1 MTDIPFEAGEIWQIS
16 FELADRTGV
25 EAFEAVLEDVVT
37 GVSSFEIV
45 GTPGWRITVYTAG
58 EPDHADIL
66 ARLGTAAATSN
77 VAMPD
82 IDVSPVEAREWVAEA
97 ERALAPIEVGPF
109 YVYGSHVTDAPPNGA
124 IPIRIDAGQA
134 FGTGNHET
142 TKGCLQAIEA
152 ICQRQEPAN
161 PLDVG
166 TGSGILAIA
175 LAKRLDIRVTASD
188 NDAIAVDV
196 ASENAELNGV
206 GGLVDFHLADGL
218 DLAAI
223 QAKAPYDL
231 IVANIVANP
240 LIAMSDAI
248 GSALADSGQVV
259 LSGILLDQSEDVVA
273 AYQASGLGLLSRDE
287 IGDWVTLTLG
297 RR

>member
-16 FELADRTGV
+16 FELADRTSV

-142 TKGCLQAIEA
+142 TKGCLRAIEA
-152 ICQRQEPAN
+152 ICQRQEPAK

-206 GGLVDFHLADGL
+206 GGLVDFYLADGL
-218 DLAAI
+218 GLAAI

-259 LSGILLDQSEDVVA
+259 LSGILLDQWEDVVA

>member
-1 MTDIPFEAGEIWQIS
+1 MTGGDPAVGEMWQIS
-16 FELADRTGV
+16 FELPDRAGV
-25 EAFEAVLEDVVT
+25 DGFEAALEDAVI
-37 GVSSFEIV
+37 GLSSFEIV
-45 GTPGWRITVYTAG
+45 GTSGWRIIGYTAG
-58 EPDHADIL
+58 EPDRPDIL
-66 ARLGTAAATSN
+66 TRLGTAAATAD
-77 VAMPD
+77 VAIPD
-82 IDVSPVEAREWVAEA
+82 IEVCLVEERDWVAEA

-109 YVYGSHVTDAPPNGA
+109 YVYGSHVTDAPPDGA
-124 IPIRIDAGQA
+124 IPIQVDAGQA

-152 ICQRQEPAN
+152 ICARQTPSN

-175 LAKRLDIRVTASD
+175 LCKRLKIHVTASD

-196 ASENAELNGV
+196 ATRNAELNGV
-206 GGLVDFHLADGL
+206 GGLIDFHLADGL
-218 DLAAI
+218 GLAAI

-248 GSALADSGQVV
+248 ASATTEDGKVV
-259 LSGILLDQSEDVVA
+259 LSGILIEQSDEVVA
-273 AYQASGLGLLSRDE
+273 AYHANGLSLLDRNE
-287 IGDWVTLTLG
+287 IGEWVTLTLG
-297 RR
+297 RG

>member
-218 DLAAI
+218 GLAAI

>member
-16 FELADRTGV
+16 FELADRTSV

-45 GTPGWRITVYTAG
+45 GTPGWRITGYTAG

-152 ICQRQEPAN
+152 ICQRQEPAK

-206 GGLVDFHLADGL
+206 GGLVDFYLADGL
-218 DLAAI
+218 GLAAI

-259 LSGILLDQSEDVVA
+259 LSGILLDQWEDVVA

>member
-1 MTDIPFEAGEIWQIS
+1 MTGSASNAGDIWQIS
-16 FELADRTGV
+16 FELPDRTGV

-45 GTPGWRITVYTAG
+45 GRPGWRITGYTAG
-58 EPDHADIL
+58 EPDRADIL

-77 VAMPD
+77 VVMPE
-82 IDVSPVEAREWVAEA
+82 IDVSPLEDRDWVAEA

-206 GGLVDFHLADGL
+206 GGLVDFHLADGIGL
-218 DLAAI
+218 LAI
-223 QAKAPYDL
+223 QVKAPYDL

-248 GSALADSGQVV
+248 GSALAESGQVV
-259 LSGILLDQSEDVVA
+259 LSGILQDQSEDVVA
-273 AYQASGLGLLSRDE
+273 VYQASGLGLLNRDE

>member
-45 GTPGWRITVYTAG
+45 GTSGWRITGYTAG

-109 YVYGSHVTDAPPNGA
+109 YVYGSHVTDAPPKGA

-152 ICQRQEPAN
+152 ICQRQEPAK

-188 NDAIAVDV
+188 NDAIAVNV

-218 DLAAI
+218 GLAAI

-259 LSGILLDQSEDVVA
+259 LSGILLDQWEDVVA